1 VTSREPERIDRA
13 RRSRET
19 GRRARNLI
27 LLIGDGMGQAHRFA
41 GQLFAAGRR
50 GRLAM
55 DRLPHVG
62 TMATLCADPE
72 SFVTDS
78 AAAATAIAT
87 GVKTANGAVAVD
99 LDGVPHATILELARR
114 SGRATGLITTC
125 QLTDATP
132 AAFGAHVLHR
142 SDQSEIAR
150 QYLHETGVDLL
161 LGGGGAYWYPEG
173 APTPLPN
180 DPTDPRDRA
189 LGTAG
194 DLTRDAAER
203 GYAVVTAAGAL
214 RTAVR
219 QPSDGPRR
227 LLGLFANQEMF
238 RQSAEGEGD
247 RYDPPVSLA
256 DMTEAAIDLLSRNPN
271 GFFLMVEEAAI
282 DRMAHRNNAPM
293 TIKGVLELD
302 RAVQVA
308 LAFAERDPDTLIVV
322 TADHECGGLAI
333 AGSNDPPYPYEQGGG
348 LLDTVLAGE
357 DGPFPIADATHGFVM
372 GWATTGHT
380 ASAVPITAQ
389 GPSAERIAGPIENT
403 DLFTIMVDALDVGG
417 AGATVDAREAAVG
430 DD

>member
-1 VTSREPERIDRA
+1 MTARDRQRIEADASRGGA
-13 RRSRET
+13 SQT
-19 GRRARNLI
+19 ARNII
-27 LLIGDGMGQAHRFA
+27 LFIGDGMGQAHRFA
-41 GQLFAAGRR
+41 GQLYAAGRY

-62 TMATLCADPE
+62 MMTTLCADPA

-87 GVKTANGAVAVD
+87 GVKTANGAVSVD
-99 LDGVPHATILELARR
+99 LDGVKHATILELARR
-114 SGRATGLITTC
+114 TGRATGLVTTC

-132 AAFGAHVLHR
+132 AAFGAHVPHR

-150 QYLHETGVDLL
+150 QYLHDAAVDVL
-161 LGGGGAYWYPEG
+161 LGGGGAYWWPAGG
-173 APTPLPN
+173 ATPLPR

-194 DLTRDAAER
+194 NLTRDAAER
-203 GYAVVTAAGAL
+203 GYEFVATADALRRAVERPSAGA
-214 RTAVR
+214 VK
-219 QPSDGPRR
+219 

-238 RQSAEGEGD
+238 RQSAEGLGD

-256 DMTEAAIDLLSRNPN
+256 EMTEAAIDILSRNRR
-271 GFFLMVEEAAI
+271 GFFLMVEESAI
-282 DRMAHRNNAPM
+282 DRMAHHNNAPL
-293 TIKGVLELD
+293 TIKGVLALD

-308 LAFAERDPDTLIVV
+308 LAFAERDPETLIIV

-333 AGSNDPPYPYEQGGG
+333 AGSNDPPYPYEPGGG

-357 DGPFPIADATHGFVM
+357 DGPFPIADAANGFVM

-380 ASAVPITAQ
+380 AAAVPITAQ
-389 GPSAERIAGPIENT
+389 GPSAERIAGPIDNT
-403 DLFTIMVDALDVGG
+403 DLFAIMADALGVDAASEPLD
-417 AGATVDAREAAVG
+417 ACEAMVG